1 MNNKGRL
8 SSNEWSVF
16 LLSAALLFGMISR
29 FLPGLQAGF
38 PLNDGGMF
46 LSMIRD
52 LNASQYALPVA
63 TSYNAWD
70 IPYAY
75 PPFGFYFVRL
85 LSDVLGVSEIA
96 ALLWLPALANTFSI
110 FAFYLLSSAIL
121 ESRKVGA
128 LAAVFYALT
137 PGASAWF
144 IMGGGLTRS
153 FGSLFMLL
161 SLYWVLRLFRNG
173 GRLELVSSVV
183 FCSLTVL
190 SHPEVGIHTAAGCV
204 LLWLFYG
211 RTRRTALQA
220 LIVGLLTLLFS
231 APWWGTVHSQHGW
244 APFLSAITTGYLKT
258 PFWRA
263 FIDALIENQTYIP
276 LLIFIRVAGFVW
288 GVWKRNYF
296 LVLWTIIPFIVESR
310 SAPSIVFYPFCVL
323 MALAFAEALPALVD
337 YLGKRDGKLEFNER
351 KWVNISLLLIIIY
364 LFVESSLYGFRLV
377 NTTLTGEEREAM
389 AWIQKNTPSGSR
401 FLSITGIQS
410 PEIDPFIEW
419 FPVLTE
425 RRNQTTIQGLEW
437 TLGEQFYERYDDLA
451 EVQACGTEDC
461 ILNWSSRTG
470 LDYDYLVIKETGADQ
485 NLINSMDHSDKYKL
499 LYSTGTVGVYLLQA
513 P

>member
-1 MNNKGRL
+1 MKPKNSFSTDQWTIL
-8 SSNEWSVF
+8 ILFISVF
-16 LLSAALLFGMISR
+16 FGMITR
-29 FLPGLQAGF
+29 FFPGLQTGF

-46 LSMIRD
+46 LGMIRD
-52 LNASQYALPVA
+52 LQVSQYALPEA
-63 TSYNAWD
+63 TSYNNLG

-75 PPFGFYFVRL
+75 PPFGFYFARL
-85 LSDVLGVSEIA
+85 LSDVFNVSGIA
-96 ALLWLPALANTFSI
+96 ILRWLPPFVNTFSI
-110 FAFYLLSSAIL
+110 LAFYLLSASIL
-121 ESRKVGA
+121 GSRKTGA

-173 GRLELVSSVV
+173 GRLELISSVF

-190 SHPEVGIHTAAGCV
+190 SHPEVGIHTAAGCI
-204 LLWLFYG
+204 LLWFFYG

-220 LIVGLLTLLFS
+220 LIVGLFTLTFS
-231 APWWGTVHSQHGW
+231 APWWGTVYSYHGW

-258 PFWRA
+258 SFWRA

-276 LLIFIRVAGFVW
+276 LLIFIRIAGFVW
-288 GVWKRNYF
+288 GVWKRKYF

-310 SAPSIVFYPFCVL
+310 SAPSIAFYPFCML
-323 MALAFAEALPALVD
+323 MALAFSEVLPFTID
-337 YLGKRDGKLEFNER
+337 YLGRRDVKLEFSER
-351 KWVNISLLLIIIY
+351 KWVNISLLLLVIY

-377 NTTLTGEEREAM
+377 NTTLSNEEREAM
-389 AWIQKNTPSGSR
+389 AWIQKNTPSESH

-470 LDYDYLVIKETGADQ
+470 LDYDYLVIKETRADQ
-485 NLINSMDHSDKYKL
+485 NLINSLDRSDKYKI
-499 LYSTGTVGVYLLQA
+499 LYATDTVGVYALHT